1 MDWLFGVALLP
12 ILLCGGMMLGGM
24 LLAGLGLRRV
34 APPSAHHPDRPPEDA
49 AAGRERELSP

>member
-12 ILLCGGMMLGGM
+12 ILLCGGMMLGRM

-34 APPSAHHPDRPPEDA
+34 APPPARRRDGSSEDTV
-49 AAGRERELSP
+49 AGRARELLP